1 MFLSLYFTNTVIFV
15 SFFLSLFIH
24 FNFFYLFTPVLLSTS
39 HFISLILSRT
49 LQPSQHAP
57 YCSFSDKKTNRQ
69 TDKNIW
75 KNFQKLFSRL
85 QWSVHL
91 ARVSSSFL
99 VWCSWHPSL
108 HTGVSWSLDPTSISI
123 SISQGSFTADHID
136 LTFLAGPSNPT
147 CTSLREE
154 TWSGKTISLGSWKKV
169 GRI

>member
-1 MFLSLYFTNTVIFV
+1 MNNSVYVSLPLFYQHCYFC
-15 SFFLSLFIH
+15 FFLSLFIYS
-24 FNFFYLFTPVLLSTS
+24 FQFLLSIHACTS
-39 HFISLILSRT
+39 LNLSLILSRT

-69 TDKNIW
+69 TNKKIW
-75 KNFQKLFSRL
+75 KKFQILFSRL

-108 HTGVSWSLDPTSISI
+108 HTGVSWSLDPISI
-123 SISQGSFTADHID
+123 SFSTSQGSFMADLID
-136 LTFLAGPSNPT
+136 LTSLAGPSNPT

-154 TWSGKTISLGSWKKV
+154 IWSGKTFS
-169 GRI
+169 